1 MYNRTYGW
9 VQNPANLNNLKLVV
23 QIFDP
28 ESKHYEILRD
38 DLVPN
43 LIAFSDLR
51 DDLLQKL
58 NSNQT
63 RFTYTELV
71 GTSRDRQGRAAA
83 TRSHAVADGL
93 IQITIRPQNFRTK
106 GKAWTDN
113 WTADGF
119 LRWALSL
126 GLVSH
131 DRSTDLCAITDLG
144 KSFSSSTDSP
154 ESDPTLAKAILAYPP
169 ASRVLQLL
177 DDADTPVNKFYL
189 GERLGFKGERGFTSY
204 PSDTME
210 KWLEESADIN
220 EQSKIRSDIEG
231 TADKY
236 GRMISGWLI
245 KIGYVKK
252 VSTQIKTATGLRS
265 GFPNYEITPKG
276 RHAYR
281 KSIGYSKNRRLP
293 KYINWEFLAVDG
305 NGASENANRDY
316 IRTRRAKIIEFLQHS
331 KSLAMLEKHLIDL
344 GFDDNR
350 TIILNDIAGLNSI
363 GIRIDTTENEL
374 ILRDDIIGFSI
385 PDIAVTAEQM
395 KSAQEYEKQELMEIT
410 TLPLKYYELLD
421 IARDPKRNRAFEL
434 ITIELLKEV
443 MGLDGEC
450 LGGGR
455 KPDGI
460 IYSETEKQALGV
472 IVDTKAYTHGYG
484 KNISQEDEMVRYIE
498 DNQLRSS
505 KRNENRWWEHFGENV
520 TPDNTFFLWVS
531 GDFKDRFHEQLVS
544 TYDRTGTK
552 GAAISARELL
562 IAADKV
568 KSGQLTPHQF
578 LEATSTLQVVEF

>member
-9 VQNPANLNNLKLVV
+9 VQNPANLNNLKQVV

-28 ESKHYEILRD
+28 ESKHYKTLRD
-38 DLVPN
+38 VRVPK

-51 DDLLQKL
+51 DQLLKKL
-58 NSNQT
+58 HSNEAH
-63 RFTYTELV
+63 FTYTELV
-71 GTSRDRQGRAAA
+71 GTSRDKQGHAAA
-83 TRSHAVADGL
+83 SRSQAVADGL

-131 DRSTDLCAITDLG
+131 DRTTDLCTITALG
-144 KSFSSSTDSP
+144 KSFSSSQHSP
-154 ESDPTLAKAILAYPP
+154 ESDPTLARAMLAYPP

-177 DDADTPVNKFYL
+177 DDAEAPVNKFYI

-210 KWLEESADIN
+210 KWLEESTDVN
-220 EQSKIRSDIEG
+220 EQNKVRSDIEG

-245 KIGYVKK
+245 KLGYAKK
-252 VSTQIKTATGLRS
+252 LPTRIETATGLRP
-265 GFPNYEITPKG
+265 GFPKYEITPKG

-281 KSIGYSKNRRLP
+281 KSVGYSKNRRIP

-305 NGASENANRDY
+305 NGASENNNRDY
-316 IRTRRAKIIEFLQHS
+316 IRTRRAKILEFLQKS
-331 KSLAMLEKHLIDL
+331 KSLSSLESHLIDL

-350 TIILNDIAGLNSI
+350 TVILNDIAGLNSI
-363 GIRIDTTENEL
+363 GIRIDTNENEVV
-374 ILRDDIIGFSI
+374 LRDHIVGLKI

-395 KSAQEYEKQELMEIT
+395 KSTHEYEKQELMELT
-410 TLPLKYYELLD
+410 SLPLKYYELLD
-421 IARDPKRNRAFEL
+421 IARDPKRNRALEL

-460 IYSETEKQALGV
+460 IYSDTEKQALGV
-472 IVDTKAYTHGYG
+472 IVDTKAYRHGYG
-484 KNISQEDEMVRYIE
+484 KSISQEDEMVRYIE
-498 DNQLRSS
+498 DNQVRSA
-505 KRNENRWWEHFGENV
+505 KRNENRWWEHFGEKV

-531 GDFKDRFHEQLVS
+531 GAFKDRFQEQLVS
-544 TYDRTGTK
+544 TYDRTGAK
-552 GAAISARELL
+552 GAAISARQLL

-568 KSGQLTPHQF
+568 KSGDLTPHQF
-578 LEATSTLQVVEF
+578 LKATSTLQVVEF

>member
-169 ASRVLQLL
+169 ASRPCPLW
-177 DDADTPVNKFYL
+177 P
-189 GERLGFKGERGFTSY
+189 RSSPPSY
-204 PSDTME
+204 PM
-210 KWLEESADIN
+210 
-220 EQSKIRSDIEG
+220 
-231 TADKY
+231 
-236 GRMISGWLI
+236 
-245 KIGYVKK
+245 
-252 VSTQIKTATGLRS
+252 
-265 GFPNYEITPKG
+265 
-276 RHAYR
+276 
-281 KSIGYSKNRRLP
+281 
-293 KYINWEFLAVDG
+293 
-305 NGASENANRDY
+305 
-316 IRTRRAKIIEFLQHS
+316 
-331 KSLAMLEKHLIDL
+331 
-344 GFDDNR
+344 
-350 TIILNDIAGLNSI
+350 
-363 GIRIDTTENEL
+363 
-374 ILRDDIIGFSI
+374 
-385 PDIAVTAEQM
+385 
-395 KSAQEYEKQELMEIT
+395 
-410 TLPLKYYELLD
+410 
-421 IARDPKRNRAFEL
+421 
-434 ITIELLKEV
+434 
-443 MGLDGEC
+443 
-450 LGGGR
+450 
-455 KPDGI
+455 
-460 IYSETEKQALGV
+460 
-472 IVDTKAYTHGYG
+472 
-484 KNISQEDEMVRYIE
+484 
-498 DNQLRSS
+498 
-505 KRNENRWWEHFGENV
+505 
-520 TPDNTFFLWVS
+520 
-531 GDFKDRFHEQLVS
+531 
-544 TYDRTGTK
+544 
-552 GAAISARELL
+552 
-562 IAADKV
+562 
-568 KSGQLTPHQF
+568 
-578 LEATSTLQVVEF
+578 